1 MIEFLVRFRS
11 FLSLRTADPHLRAC
25 VLCFNRLHS
34 FYNVS
39 SVLCDKHAALE
50 LWGGKK
56 ILGAACPDPP
66 GSLSRA
72 KDLRV
77 LEVCRGGPG
86 VGFSVG
92 ERVAAHFDLVPGQ
105 TC

>member
-1 MIEFLVRFRS
+1 MIEFLLQRFRS

-25 VLCFNRLHS
+25 VLCFSRLRS

-39 SVLCDKHAALE
+39 SVLCSKHAALE
-50 LWGGKK
+50 LGGKN

-72 KDLRV
+72 KTLRV
-77 LEVCRGGPG
+77 LEVRRGGPG

-92 ERVAAHFDLVPGQ
+92 ERVAARFDLAPGQ
-105 TC
+105 TG